1 MSILD
6 TELSKCKGPGVAGAW
21 WARRCQ
27 RIGGGLTILVVEG
40 VGSKD
45 RQEVGAYSKCNENS
59 PEGCN
64 KEETSWYLYF

>member
-27 RIGGGLTILVVEG
+27 EDSGGSMTFGGGG

-64 KEETSWYLYF
+64 KE